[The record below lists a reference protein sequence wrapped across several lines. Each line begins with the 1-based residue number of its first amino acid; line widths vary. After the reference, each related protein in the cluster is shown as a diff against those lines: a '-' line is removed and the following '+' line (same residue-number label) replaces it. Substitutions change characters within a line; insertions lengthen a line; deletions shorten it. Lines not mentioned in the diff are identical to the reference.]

1 MQLCMHLNLKRWKS
15 NVNFDNPQIIA
26 QIPLLLDQRAQ
37 DFVCLLFFADRRP
50 RFVIHTHFAHMDFHT
65 QSTVRTVADRNPI
78 VISIKQFYSLT
89 EIFEAIAFLFLTDR
103 LQKAALKPGK
113 RFIIHASAIIL
124 NDKTDAIA
132 ILGNST
138 DMNILVFLVL
148 LEPVNSALPSPNLD
162 LLRQLS
168 IKEIPLVWLRS
179 ALPEPQH
186 APVVTEDNEGG
197 ARMLVRYLLNK
208 GHRDIAGIFRHDD
221 RSGHER
227 YLGFLSELMSSALP
241 AEDRVLWYGRNE
253 LEAVLD
259 GDMEPLLRFIRGRL
273 RPCSAAVCHIDRIAE
288 PLIRCLLQAGLRV
301 PEDIAVV
308 SFDNSPLCR
317 LAPVPITSLS
327 HARQHLGDAAVRT
340 MTGLLRGRLP
350 HKEVLG
356 WTLHERQ
363 SG

>member
-1 MQLCMHLNLKRWKS
+1 MSAKYHLLASELRTLCARLQQQGVGRLPGEEALCIRYGCSRQTVRHALDVLEAEGLVLRMRGSGTYL
-15 NVNFDNPQIIA
+15 A
-26 QIPLLLDQRAQ
+26 GGIPLRSLSIAVLAAGWDEYLYPRLLRDLKSGFAAAGLRTEA
-37 DFVCLLFFADRRP
+37 FATGGRSLREREILSELLERP
-50 RFVIHTHFAHMDFHT
+50 PAGI
-65 QSTVRTVADRNPI
+65 
-78 VISIKQFYSLT
+78 
-89 EIFEAIAFLFLTDR
+89 
-103 LQKAALKPGK
+103 
-113 RFIIHASAIIL
+113 
-124 NDKTDAIA
+124 
-132 ILGNST
+132 
-138 DMNILVFLVL
+138 L

-186 APVVTEDNEGG
+186 TPVVTEDNEGG

-273 RPCSAAVCHIDRIAE
+273 RPCSAAVCHNDRIAE

-340 MTGLLRGRLP
+340 MTGLLRGRSP

-356 WTLHERQ
+356 WTLRERQ